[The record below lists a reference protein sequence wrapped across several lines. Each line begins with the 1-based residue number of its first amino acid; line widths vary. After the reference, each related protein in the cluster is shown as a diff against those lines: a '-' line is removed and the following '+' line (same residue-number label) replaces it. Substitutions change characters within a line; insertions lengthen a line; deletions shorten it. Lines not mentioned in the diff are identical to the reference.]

1 MDAAVTRAAPM
12 TWKTP
17 GRADVLRARRGSAL
31 LFVLVA
37 LAVVMPAC
45 LGLARAVTTA
55 KIGRELRRDEQ
66 IVQDLLAES
75 DVPIQDFLARRAPT
89 LVLPADVKYPAT
101 LVLDEAWTSG
111 ADAIAL
117 SIVAW
122 DQCGLAAI
130 DDARRATPMR
140 LTLPRCATEVLARHR
155 GGDDLPGLDCFREID
170 GRSPFP
176 PMPNVEVE
184 RGGTTLAWP
193 SSTGESFGAYV
204 ATHNPGHLNVST
216 APLVLLEAALRD
228 AGRGGLE
235 AILAARSAGRQAPI
249 PTPASD
255 PKYEARS
262 NVGERFVSVSDAWAF
277 RVDARAGRVRRSQ
290 WLQYRPQE
298 LKWRCVQRLFI
309 TGE

>member
-1 MDAAVTRAAPM
+1 MTGTSPILAKAPSR
-12 TWKTP
+12 TSVP
-17 GRADVLRARRGSAL
+17 HSHRGSAL

-55 KIGRELRRDEQ
+55 KIDRELRRDEQ
-66 IVQDLLAES
+66 LVQNLLAES
-75 DVPIQDFLARRAPT
+75 DAPIQDFLAQKAPT
-89 LVLPADVKYPAT
+89 LVLPADVKYPAA

-111 ADAIAL
+111 PDAVAL

-122 DQCGLAAI
+122 DQCGLAAL
-130 DDARRATPMR
+130 DDARRATPTR
-140 LTLPRCATEVLARHR
+140 LTLPRFATEALARHR
-155 GGDDLPGLDCFREID
+155 GGGDLPGLDAFREID

-193 SSTGESFGAYV
+193 SSTGESLGAYV

-216 APLVLLEAALRD
+216 APVVLLEAALRD

-235 AILAARSAGRQAPI
+235 AILAARSEGRQAPI
-249 PTPASD
+249 PMPASD
-255 PKYEARS
+255 AKGETGS
-262 NVGERFVSVSDAWAF
+262 NVGERFVSASDEWAF

-298 LKWRCVQRLFI
+298 MNWRCVQRLFI

>member
-1 MDAAVTRAAPM
+1 MDAAVTGTSLIPA
-12 TWKTP
+12 KTP
-17 GRADVLRARRGSAL
+17 DRASVPRTRRGSAL

-55 KIGRELRRDEQ
+55 KIDRELRRDEQ
-66 IVQDLLAES
+66 LVQNLLTES
-75 DVPIQDFLARRAPT
+75 GAPIQDFLTREAPT
-89 LVLPADVKYPAT
+89 LVLPSDVRFPAT
-101 LVLDEAWTSG
+101 LVLDEAWCSG
-111 ADAIAL
+111 PDTIAL

-122 DQCGLAAI
+122 DQCGLVAL

-140 LTLPRCATEVLARHR
+140 LTLPRFATEVLARHR
-155 GGDDLPGLDCFREID
+155 GNGDLPGLDGFRELD

-176 PMPNVEVE
+176 PMPKFEIE

-193 SSTGESFGAYV
+193 SSTGESLGAYV

-216 APLVLLEAALRD
+216 APVVLLEAALRD

-235 AILAARSAGRQAPI
+235 AILAARSEGRQAPI
-249 PTPASD
+249 PTPASNATD
-255 PKYEARS
+255 DARS
-262 NVGERFVSVSDAWAF
+262 NVGEGFVSVSDAWAF
-277 RVDARAGRVRRSQ
+277 RVDVRAGHVRRSQ
-290 WLQYRPQE
+290 WLQYRRE
-298 LKWRCVQRLFI
+298 ESRWRCVQRLFI

>member
-1 MDAAVTRAAPM
+1 
-12 TWKTP
+12 
-17 GRADVLRARRGSAL
+17 
-31 LFVLVA
+31 
-37 LAVVMPAC
+37 
-45 LGLARAVTTA
+45 
-55 KIGRELRRDEQ
+55 
-66 IVQDLLAES
+66 
-75 DVPIQDFLARRAPT
+75 
-89 LVLPADVKYPAT
+89 
-101 LVLDEAWTSG
+101 
-111 ADAIAL
+111 
-117 SIVAW
+117 
-122 DQCGLAAI
+122 
-130 DDARRATPMR
+130 MR

-155 GGDDLPGLDCFREID
+155 GGDDLPGLDCFRELD
-170 GRSPFP
+170 GRSPYP

-235 AILAARSAGRQAPI
+235 AILAARSEGRQAPI

-255 PKYEARS
+255 RIDETRS

-277 RVDARAGRVRRSQ
+277 RVDARAGRVRRSH

-298 LKWRCVQRLFI
+298 LKWRCVQRLLI

>member
-1 MDAAVTRAAPM
+1 M
-12 TWKTP
+12 TGASPIPPK
-17 GRADVLRARRGSAL
+17 ASSHANVLRNCCGSAL
-31 LFVLVA
+31 FFVLVA

-55 KIGRELRRDEQ
+55 KIDRELRRDEQ
-66 IVQDLLAES
+66 IVQSLLAES
-75 DVPIQDFLARRAPT
+75 DAPIQDFLIRRAPA

-111 ADAIAL
+111 PDAIAL

-122 DQCGLAAI
+122 DQCGLVAL

-140 LTLPRCATEVLARHR
+140 LTLPRFATEALARHR
-155 GGDDLPGLDCFREID
+155 GGSDLPGLDVFRD
-170 GRSPFP
+170 VDAGNPFP
-176 PMPNVEVE
+176 PMPNFEVE
-184 RGGTTLAWP
+184 RAGTTLAWP
-193 SSTGESFGAYV
+193 SSTGETLGAYV
-204 ATHNPGHLNVST
+204 ATHNPGQLNVST
-216 APLVLLEAALRD
+216 APMALLEAALRD

-235 AILAARSAGRQAPI
+235 EILAARSEGRQAPI

-255 PKYEARS
+255 AKDETGS
-262 NVGERFVSVSDAWAF
+262 NVGESFVSVSDAWAF

-298 LKWRCVQRLFI
+298 SKWRCVQRLFI